1 MENLNTSSSTSWL
14 SDLMLD
20 EMEMEGCDLFQQNLF
35 DDEDLFSDDIASVL
49 QHHQQQQQPLSCES
63 YVSYP
68 LERSNKK
75 LKTKNTLQDISNSHV
90 SSHSSTTN
98 SQILSFENTTTTHFH
113 AFDCTLNTK
122 HNNNNNNKGHIIAER
137 KRREKLNKNLIALA
151 ALIPGLKKMDKASV
165 LGDAIKY
172 MKELQERLKV
182 LEEQNKNSTIES
194 VATENE
200 PQLIYES
207 VARDK
212 KPRVIHD
219 SWSDDGSE
227 SLSHVDARVLDK
239 DVLMRILCQKQ
250 KGVLIKLLDE
260 IQKLHLLV
268 VNSSVLS
275 FGGSTINI
283 TIVAKMET
291 GYNLT
296 RNDLVKNLRVAALK
310 SLS

>member
-1 MENLNTSSSTSWL
+1 
-14 SDLMLD
+14 MLD

-122 HNNNNNNKGHIIAER
+122 HNNNKGHIIAER

-151 ALIPGLKKMDKASV
+151 ALIPGLKKVPNHSFHSKCSV
-165 LGDAIKY
+165 LYRFCI
-172 MKELQERLKV
+172 ML
-182 LEEQNKNSTIES
+182 
-194 VATENE
+194 
-200 PQLIYES
+200 
-207 VARDK
+207 
-212 KPRVIHD
+212 
-219 SWSDDGSE
+219 
-227 SLSHVDARVLDK
+227 
-239 DVLMRILCQKQ
+239 
-250 KGVLIKLLDE
+250 
-260 IQKLHLLV
+260 
-268 VNSSVLS
+268 
-275 FGGSTINI
+275 
-283 TIVAKMET
+283 
-291 GYNLT
+291 
-296 RNDLVKNLRVAALK
+296 
-310 SLS
+310 